1 MNRTILKLALG
12 FIGLLQPLSAGI
24 GPLPEEFTITER
36 FIAFTPTFD
45 IAVSGNTIATARK
58 RIFSW
63 TTTFDLEDSDK
74 MPLAYAKAKF
84 LAWGTMA
91 DVFDPLDR
99 KIGWIEEVTWKI
111 ISWPEFRIFNEES
124 RLAAI
129 AKMNFWGTRFDLFEP
144 DNSDHVFAS
153 VSRPFFR
160 CFRDKW
166 TVQILDPR
174 YFGIGCIDPR
184 LLIMIAVYQ
193 TDRDNRERLRAEI
206 ENQLRMEFEGD
217 GFTGACLERNSLNNL
232 LAEIDGLEESGI
244 YESEEEVEADM
255 QRLAHIEW
263 PKGGEISSPLDLYCH
278 TLESGLSVL
287 KTQKLNDL
295 ERKSLIRLLKEY
307 KNI

>member
-1 MNRTILKLALG
+1 MNRTVLKIALG

-45 IAVSGNTIATARK
+45 IAVGRNTLATAKK
-58 RIFSW
+58 RVFSW

-124 RLAAI
+124 RLAAV
-129 AKMNFWGTRFDLFEP
+129 AKMNFWGTRFDIFEP
-144 DNSDHVFAS
+144 ENPDHVFAS
-153 VSRPFFR
+153 VSRPFIR

-166 TVQILDPR
+166 TVKILDPR
-174 YFGIGCIDPR
+174 YFGAGSIDPR

-206 ENQLRMEFEGD
+206 ENELRMEFEGN
-217 GFTGACLERNSLNNL
+217 GFSGACIERNSLSAL
-232 LAEIDGLEESGI
+232 LAEIDALEVADAEGEI
-244 YESEEEVEADM
+244 EADM
-255 QRLAHIEW
+255 EALAHIEW
-263 PKGGEISSPLDLYCH
+263 PAGGEVSSPLDLYWN

-287 KTQKLNDL
+287 KTQKLDDSQK
-295 ERKSLIRLLKEY
+295 KSLIRLLKEY
-307 KNI
+307 RNI